1 MEKRQAITQTIREH
15 FEQQVDFLRRL
26 VQAKSANPF
35 TPETSLPSL
44 PVEEAVASLVQQEL
58 STLGFRAELHGVTPQ
73 RPNVV
78 CHVPGSGKAEKTL
91 ILTTHM
97 DTIEPDGYTRNPWGG
112 QIEAGRLYGVGAAD
126 AKAQIAAF
134 IYAVAA
140 LHRLDIKLDGNLT
153 LAFVVDEEPGA
164 CSPYGTKYLLE
175 QGLLSGDA
183 AILGEPGNQMVAI
196 GHRGLYRF
204 RLTTYGEA
212 THTGIRAWEMGT
224 RGHNAILDMAR
235 VAVALAE
242 SALPG
247 SASPAFPRRKSV
259 LTFPTL
265 IRGGSGIN
273 IVPGSCEAY
282 GDVRLIPGTSSEEIK
297 HLIKKQLA
305 RVSINYYRLDD
316 LVVVPPAETDP
327 QAEIVQT
334 LAAAVEAV
342 TSTSTKRE
350 GSGPACDGW
359 MFITRGI
366 PTVCGYGVTHGGVH
380 GADEWADLESLCD
393 ITEVYAHTILH
404 FLGEKLPEC

>member
-1 MEKRQAITQTIREH
+1 MEKRQAITQTIQEH

-44 PVEEAVASLVQQEL
+44 PVEEAVASLIQQEL
-58 STLGFRAELHGVTPQ
+58 STLGFKAEQHGVTPQ

-78 CHVPGSGKAEKTL
+78 CHIPGSGKAEKTL

-97 DTIEPDGYTRNPWGG
+97 DTIEPEGYTRNPWGG

-140 LHRLDIKLDGNLT
+140 LHRLDINLAGNLT

-164 CSPYGTKYLLE
+164 CSPYGTQYLLE

-183 AILGEPGNQMVAI
+183 AIIGEPGNRMIAI

-212 THTGIRAWEMGT
+212 THTGIRAWKMGT
-224 RGHNAILDMAR
+224 RGHNAILDMACM
-235 VAVALAE
+235 AVALAE
-242 SALPG
+242 SALSG
-247 SASPAFPRRKSV
+247 SASPAFPERKSV

-297 HLIKKQLA
+297 YLIKQQLA

-334 LAAAVEAV
+334 LAAAVQTV
-342 TSTSTKRE
+342 TGTSPKRE

-380 GADEWADLESLCD
+380 GADEWADLESLCNT
-393 ITEVYAHTILH
+393 TEVYAHTILH
-404 FLGEKLPEC
+404 FLREKLSES